1 MKTETITRT
10 VEELIESNDSPL
22 PLEVIPNYMG
32 INLVSVESLTWTR
45 REDDQ
50 LVELTIRFI
59 PVEKGDP
66 LYRDVETR

>member
-59 PVEKGDP
+59 PA
-66 LYRDVETR
+66 